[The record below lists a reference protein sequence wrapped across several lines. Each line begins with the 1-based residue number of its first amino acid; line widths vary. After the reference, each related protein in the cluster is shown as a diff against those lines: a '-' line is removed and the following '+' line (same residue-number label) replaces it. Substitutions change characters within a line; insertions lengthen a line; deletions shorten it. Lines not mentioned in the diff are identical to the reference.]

1 MKKVFLLF
9 IFLTLLFPLA
19 QQGLFAQASGKISG
33 RILDKENREAIP
45 FASVFV
51 EGTSLGSL
59 ADINGNFVILNVPP
73 GVYVVTASLIGYQK
87 TSVNNVRVNVDFT
100 TKLSIEISSGAIDM
114 PAVIVQGERNPLIRK
129 DLTNPTIA
137 INAEN
142 IAELPVDQIA
152 DVIRLQAGVVTANDG
167 TIHVRGG
174 RSNEIAYSLNGI
186 SLNDPYGQSRAIGIA
201 TNAVQEV
208 SVSTGTFSAQYGN
221 ALSGVVNY
229 VTKEGTDKY
238 SLSLRSYMGDYVSSR
253 KELFSNIDKIDPVNR
268 SRIEATFGG
277 TVPLIPEAKFYLSS
291 VFENFKGSLYGQKLY
306 VPTDSYLTPDN
317 FKTGDARKENSTK
330 PYFFNPYDKNSTG
343 VPLLYGTS
351 DYGKYVAM
359 NPSTSFNMQG
369 NVSYKLTPVIKVKYE
384 GLLDIGRSKSY
395 NLGYRSNRVGPD
407 GLAYKYNPDGVGTNY
422 SNAFLNA
429 IDITHTVSDN
439 VFYTLKF
446 SYGKNRV
453 KYYLYENYD
462 DPRYLPTLYQ
472 STISNTGFAAG
483 GTDNYR
489 SFRTTETFG
498 VKGDVVAQ
506 LFKIHEIKAGFET
519 RFHGVS
525 YESYSVEIGKELP
538 DGSFGNLNN
547 DDLLYDSTL
556 QLIRRKPLSPSQ
568 ITNYS
573 KRPVNLAAYI
583 QDKIEFESSFIV
595 NAGLRYEYF
604 DPAASYN
611 PEVSRNLRDS
621 AFGYI
626 NTYDTPAK
634 IKHSLSPR
642 VSMSYPVT
650 DKAIIRLSYGHFYQV
665 ASLSSLYSNNLYYVA
680 NVGSTPTFGN
690 PNVEPQKSVQYEIG
704 LQQQLAEDLKFD
716 LTGFY
721 KDVSNYIYTQSVY
734 TASGRAYNVL
744 TNLAYANS
752 RGVTISMLKRRS
764 AGSMLAYS
772 LDYTFSIAEGNRTE
786 PAAEL
791 FFSEQSGKQSE
802 TYLVPLRFDRSHV
815 INGSLS
821 FTQPDDWNLG
831 LIFSLETGTPYS
843 PVLPPN
849 LVNVLYEQNSDHQPL
864 NFNVN
869 LKFEKYLTF
878 GDIDYTLF
886 VQIENLFDTQNE
898 FSVYSSSGRALSNI
912 EQVQNPYEFTDIRN
926 RINRGDQGLFGID
939 QIDGYYSKRPERVN
953 RPREVRLGF
962 SLLIN

>member
-9 IFLTLLFPLA
+9 IFLMLLFFPA
-19 QQGLFAQASGKISG
+19 QVNLFAQSSGKISG
-33 RILDKENREAIP
+33 RVLDKESKEAIP

-59 ADINGNFVILNVPP
+59 ADDNGSFVILNVPP
-73 GVYVVTASLIGYQK
+73 GVFTVTASLIGYQK
-87 TSVNNVRVNVDFT
+87 TSIKNVRVNVDFT
-100 TKLSIEISSGAIDM
+100 TKLSIEMSSGAIDM
-114 PAVIVQGERNPLIRK
+114 PAVVVQGERNPLIRR

-142 IAELPVDQIA
+142 IAELPVDQIS
-152 DVIRLQAGVVTANDG
+152 DVIRLQAGVVTDNDG
-167 TIHVRGG
+167 AIHVRGG

-186 SLNDPYGQSRAIGIA
+186 SLNDPYGQSRSIGIA

-253 KELFSNIDKIDPVNR
+253 KELFSNIDKIDPLNR
-268 SRIEATFGG
+268 GRIEATFGG
-277 TVPLIPEAKFYLSS
+277 AVPLIPDAKFYLSS

-317 FKTGDARKENSTK
+317 FRTGDPRKGTSTGA
-330 PYFFNPYDKNSTG
+330 YFFNPYSKYSTG
-343 VPLLYGTS
+343 VPSLYGTS
-351 DYGKYVAM
+351 EDGKYVAM
-359 NPSTSFNMQG
+359 NPSLNFNMQG
-369 NVSYKLTPVIKVKYE
+369 NLSFKLTPVIKLKYE
-384 GLLDIGRSKSY
+384 GLFDYGKSKDYSM
-395 NLGYRSNRVGPD
+395 
-407 GLAYKYNPDGVGTNY
+407 AYKYNPDGVGTSY
-422 SNAFLNA
+422 SNGFMNA
-429 IDITHTVSDN
+429 IDLTHTVSDN
-439 VFYTLKF
+439 IFYTLKF
-446 SYGKNRV
+446 SYGKNQV
-453 KYYLYENYD
+453 KYYLYDNYND
-462 DPRYLPTLYQ
+462 SRYLPTLYQ
-472 STISNTGFAAG
+472 SSLSNTGFVAG

-489 SFRTTETFG
+489 SFRKTETFG

-519 RFHGVS
+519 RFHSVN
-525 YESYSVEIGKELP
+525 YESYSVEIGKLNP

-556 QLIRRKPLSPSQ
+556 QLIRRIPLSPSQ

-611 PEVSRNLRDS
+611 PEVSKNLRDS
-621 AFGYI
+621 SFGYI
-626 NTYDTPAK
+626 NAYNTPVKAK
-634 IKHSLSPR
+634 NTISPR
-642 VSMSYPVT
+642 VSMSYPIT
-650 DKAIIRLSYGHFYQV
+650 DKAIIRLSYGHFYQI
-665 ASLSSLYSNNLYYVA
+665 ASLASLYSNNLFYVTNA
-680 NVGSTPTFGN
+680 GSTPTFGN

-704 LQQQLAEDLKFD
+704 LQQQLTEDLKFD

-734 TASGRAYNVL
+734 TASGRAYNIL

-752 RGVTISMLKRRS
+752 RGITLSLLKRRS
-764 AGSMLAYS
+764 AGSMFAYS

-786 PAAEL
+786 PATEI

-802 TYLVPLRFDRSHV
+802 TYLVPLSFDRSHV

-821 FTQPDDWNLG
+821 FMQPDDWNLG
-831 LIFSLETGTPYS
+831 IIFSLETGTPYT

-849 LVNVLYEQNSDHQPL
+849 LVNVLYQQNSDHQPL

-869 LKFEKYLTF
+869 LKFEKYFTI
-878 GDIDYTLF
+878 GDIHYSLF
-886 VQIENLFDTQNE
+886 LQVENLFDTQNE
-898 FSVYSSSGRALSNI
+898 LSVYASSGRALSNI
-912 EQVQNPYEFTDIRN
+912 EQVQNPYTFNDIRN
-926 RINRGDQGLFGID
+926 RISRGDRGLFGVD

-953 RPREVRLGF
+953 SPREVRLGF
-962 SLLIN
+962 SFLFN

>member
-9 IFLTLLFPLA
+9 IFLSLLITSFE
-19 QQGLFAQASGKISG
+19 QNVFAQSTGKISG
-33 RILDKENREAIP
+33 RILDKDNREGVP
-45 FASVFV
+45 FATVFV

-59 ADINGNFVILNVPP
+59 SDDNGNFVILNVPP
-73 GVYVVTASLIGYQK
+73 GVYAVTASLIGYQK
-87 TSVNNVRVNVDFT
+87 TSVKNVRVNVDFT
-100 TKLSIEISSGAIDM
+100 SKLTIEISSGTIDM
-114 PAVIVQGERNPLIRK
+114 PAVIVQGERNPLIRR

-142 IAELPVDQIA
+142 IAELPVDQIS

-174 RSNEIAYSLNGI
+174 RSNEISYTLNGI
-186 SLNDPYGQSRAIGIA
+186 SLNDPYGQSRSIGIA

-229 VTKEGTDKY
+229 VTKEGSDKY
-238 SLSLRSYMGDYVSSR
+238 SVSLRSYMGDYVSPR
-253 KELFSNIDKIDPVNR
+253 KELFSNIDKIDPINR

-277 TVPLIPEAKFYLSS
+277 AVPLIPDAKFYLSS

-317 FKTGDARKENSTK
+317 FKSDDARKGASTSA
-330 PYFFNPYDKNSTG
+330 YFFNPYDKNSTG
-343 VPLLYGTS
+343 APSLLGTS

-359 NPSTSFNMQG
+359 NPSLNFNMQG
-369 NVSYKLTPVIKVKYE
+369 NLSYKLTPVIKIKYE
-384 GLLDIGRSKSY
+384 GLLDYGKSKAYS
-395 NLGYRSNRVGPD
+395 
-407 GLAYKYNPDGVGTNY
+407 LAYKYNPDGVGTSY
-422 SNAFLNA
+422 SQGFLNA
-429 IDITHTVSDN
+429 IDMTHTVSDN

-446 SYGKNRV
+446 SYGVNNS
-453 KYYLYENYD
+453 KYYLYDSFD
-462 DPRYLPTLYQ
+462 DPRYLPTLYLR
-472 STISNTGFAAG
+472 SLSNTAFVAG

-489 SFRTTETFG
+489 SNRTTETFG

-525 YESYSVEIGKELP
+525 YESYSVEIGKEMP

-556 QLIRRKPLSPSQ
+556 KFIRRKPLSPSQ
-568 ITNYS
+568 FTNYS
-573 KRPVNLAAYI
+573 KHPMNLAAYI

-611 PEVSRNLRDS
+611 PEVSQNLRDS
-621 AFGYI
+621 SFGYI
-626 NTYDTPAK
+626 SAYNTPSK
-634 IKHSLSPR
+634 VKHSVSPR
-642 VSMSYPVT
+642 VSMSYPIT

-665 ASLSSLYSNNLYYVA
+665 ASLSSLYSNDLYYVTNA
-680 NVGSTPTFGN
+680 GSTPTFGN

-704 LQQQLAEDLKFD
+704 LQQQLTEDLKFD

-734 TASGRAYNVL
+734 TASGRAYNIL

-752 RGVTISMLKRRS
+752 RGITLSLLKRRS
-764 AGSMLAYS
+764 AESMLSYS

-786 PAAEL
+786 PTEEL

-802 TYLVPLRFDRSHV
+802 TYLVPLSFDRSHV

-821 FTQPDDWNLG
+821 FTQPENWNLG
-831 LIFSLETGTPYS
+831 VIFRLETGTPYS
-843 PVLPPN
+843 PVLPSN

-864 NFNVN
+864 NFNVD
-869 LKFEKYLTF
+869 LKFEKYMTF
-878 GDIDYTLF
+878 DDIRYTLF
-886 VQIENLFDTQNE
+886 LQIENLFDTQNE
-898 FSVYSSSGRALSNI
+898 LSVYSSSGRALSNI
-912 EQVQNPYEFTDIRN
+912 EQVQNPYTFSDIRN
-926 RINRGDQGLFGID
+926 RITRGDVGLFDVG

>member
-100 TKLSIEISSGAIDM
+100 TKLSIEITSGAIDM

-498 VKGDVVAQ
+498 VKG
-506 LFKIHEIKAGFET
+506 
-519 RFHGVS
+519 
-525 YESYSVEIGKELP
+525 
-538 DGSFGNLNN
+538 
-547 DDLLYDSTL
+547 
-556 QLIRRKPLSPSQ
+556 
-568 ITNYS
+568 
-573 KRPVNLAAYI
+573 
-583 QDKIEFESSFIV
+583 
-595 NAGLRYEYF
+595 
-604 DPAASYN
+604 
-611 PEVSRNLRDS
+611 
-621 AFGYI
+621 
-626 NTYDTPAK
+626 
-634 IKHSLSPR
+634 
-642 VSMSYPVT
+642 
-650 DKAIIRLSYGHFYQV
+650 
-665 ASLSSLYSNNLYYVA
+665 
-680 NVGSTPTFGN
+680 
-690 PNVEPQKSVQYEIG
+690 
-704 LQQQLAEDLKFD
+704 
-716 LTGFY
+716 
-721 KDVSNYIYTQSVY
+721 
-734 TASGRAYNVL
+734 
-744 TNLAYANS
+744 
-752 RGVTISMLKRRS
+752 
-764 AGSMLAYS
+764 
-772 LDYTFSIAEGNRTE
+772 
-786 PAAEL
+786 
-791 FFSEQSGKQSE
+791 
-802 TYLVPLRFDRSHV
+802 
-815 INGSLS
+815 
-821 FTQPDDWNLG
+821 
-831 LIFSLETGTPYS
+831 
-843 PVLPPN
+843 
-849 LVNVLYEQNSDHQPL
+849 
-864 NFNVN
+864 
-869 LKFEKYLTF
+869 
-878 GDIDYTLF
+878 
-886 VQIENLFDTQNE
+886 
-898 FSVYSSSGRALSNI
+898 
-912 EQVQNPYEFTDIRN
+912 
-926 RINRGDQGLFGID
+926 
-939 QIDGYYSKRPERVN
+939 
-953 RPREVRLGF
+953 
-962 SLLIN
+962 

>member
-9 IFLTLLFPLA
+9 IFLMVLFSPL
-19 QQGLFAQASGKISG
+19 QQNLFAQASGKISG
-33 RILDKENREAIP
+33 RVLDKESREEIP

-59 ADINGNFVILNVPP
+59 ADVNGSFVILNVPP
-73 GVYVVTASLIGYQK
+73 GVFTVTASLIGYQK
-87 TSVNNVRVNVDFT
+87 TSMKNIRVNVDFT
-100 TKLSIEISSGAIDM
+100 TKLSIEMTTGAIDM
-114 PAVIVQGERNPLIRK
+114 PAVIVQGERNPLIRR

-142 IAELPVDQIA
+142 IAELPVDQIS
-152 DVIRLQAGVVTANDG
+152 DVIRLQAGVITANDG

-229 VTKEGTDKY
+229 VTKEGTDNY
-238 SLSLRSYMGDYVSSR
+238 SLSLRSYMGDYISSR
-253 KELFSNIDKIDPVNR
+253 KELFSNIDDIDPLNK

-277 TVPLIPEAKFYLSS
+277 AVPLIPDAKFYLSS

-317 FKTGDARKENSTK
+317 FKTGDTRKGTSTDA
-330 PYFFNPYDKNSTG
+330 YFFNPYDNNSQG
-343 VPLLYGTS
+343 VPTLYGTS

-359 NPSTSFNMQG
+359 NPSRNFNMQG
-369 NVSYKLTPVIKVKYE
+369 NLSYKLTPVIKVKYE
-384 GLLDIGRSKSY
+384 GLLDIGKSKAYS
-395 NLGYRSNRVGPD
+395 
-407 GLAYKYNPDGVGTNY
+407 LAYKYNPDGVGTSY
-422 SNAFLNA
+422 SDAFLNA
-429 IDITHTVSDN
+429 IDLTHTVSEN
-439 VFYTLKF
+439 IFYTLKF
-446 SYGKNRV
+446 SYGINRV
-453 KYYLYENYD
+453 KYYLYENLED
-462 DPRYLPTLYQ
+462 TLYLPTLYLR
-472 STISNTGFAAG
+472 SLSNTSFVAG
-483 GTDNYR
+483 GTDNFR
-489 SFRTTETFG
+489 SFRKTETFG

-506 LFKIHEIKAGFET
+506 LFKIHEMKAGFES

-525 YESYSVEIGKELP
+525 YESYSVEIGKKNP

-568 ITNYS
+568 FTNYS
-573 KRPVNLAAYI
+573 KHPLNLAAYI

-611 PEVSRNLRDS
+611 PEVSKNLRDS
-621 AFGYI
+621 SFGYI
-626 NTYDTPAK
+626 SAYNIPAK
-634 IKHSLSPR
+634 TKHSLSPR
-642 VSMSYPVT
+642 LSMSYPIT
-650 DKAIIRLSYGHFYQV
+650 DKAIIRLSYGHFYQI

-680 NVGSTPTFGN
+680 NAGSTPTFGN

-704 LQQQLAEDLKFD
+704 LQQQLTEDLKFD

-744 TNLAYANS
+744 TNLAYSNS
-752 RGVTISMLKRRS
+752 RGITLSLLKRRS

-786 PAAEL
+786 PAEEL

-802 TYLVPLRFDRSHV
+802 TYLVPLSFDRSHV
-815 INGSLS
+815 ISGSLS
-821 FTQPDDWNLG
+821 FTQPEDWNLG
-831 LIFSLETGTPYS
+831 IILRFETGTPYT
-843 PVLPPN
+843 PLLPPS

-864 NFNVN
+864 NFDVD
-869 LKFEKYLTF
+869 LKFEKYFTY
-878 GDIDYTLF
+878 DDMHYTIFLQ
-886 VQIENLFDTQNE
+886 VENLFDLQNE
-898 FSVYSSSGRALSNI
+898 LSVYSSSGRALTNI
-912 EQVQNPYEFTDIRN
+912 EQVLQPYEFKDIRD
-926 RINRGDQGLFGID
+926 RINRGDKGLFGIN
-939 QIDGYYSKRPERVN
+939 QIDGFYSKRPERVN

-962 SLLIN
+962 SFLFN

>member
-9 IFLTLLFPLA
+9 IFLMILFSPV
-19 QQGLFAQASGKISG
+19 QQNLFAQASGKISG
-33 RILDKENREAIP
+33 RILDKENKEPIP

-59 ADINGNFVILNVPP
+59 ADANGGFVILNVPP
-73 GVYVVTASLIGYQK
+73 GVYAVTASLIGYQK

-100 TKLSIEISSGAIDM
+100 SKLTIELSSGAIDM

-142 IAELPVDQIA
+142 IAELPVDQIS

-253 KELFSNIDKIDPVNR
+253 KELFSNIDKIDPLNR
-268 SRIEATFGG
+268 GRIEATFGG
-277 TVPLIPEAKFYLSS
+277 AVPLIPDAKFYLSS

-317 FKTGDARKENSTK
+317 FKTGDSRKGNSTSA
-330 PYFFNPYDKNSTG
+330 YFFNPYDKNSMG
-343 VPLLYGTS
+343 VPTLYGTS

-359 NPSTSFNMQG
+359 NPSLNFNMQG
-369 NVSYKLTPVIKVKYE
+369 NFSFKLTPVIKIKYE
-384 GLLDIGRSKSY
+384 GLLDIGKSKDYSM
-395 NLGYRSNRVGPD
+395 
-407 GLAYKYNPDGVGTNY
+407 AYKYNPDGVGTTY
-422 SNAFLNA
+422 SNAFMNA
-429 IDITHTVSDN
+429 IDLTHTVSDN

-453 KYYLYENYD
+453 KYYLYENLN
-462 DPRYLPTLYQ
+462 DPRYLPTLYLR
-472 STISNTGFAAG
+472 SLSNTSFVAG

-506 LFKIHEIKAGFET
+506 LFKIHEIKAGFES

-525 YESYSVEIGKELP
+525 YENYSVEIGKEMP

-556 QLIRRKPLSPSQ
+556 TLIRRKPLSPSQ
-568 ITNYS
+568 FTNYS
-573 KRPVNLAAYI
+573 KHPANIAAYI

-611 PEVSRNLRDS
+611 PEVSKNLRDS

-626 NTYDTPAK
+626 NKYDTPAK

-642 VSMSYPVT
+642 VSMSYPIT

-680 NVGSTPTFGN
+680 NAGSTPTFGN

-704 LQQQLAEDLKFD
+704 LQQQLTEDLKFD

-752 RGVTISMLKRRS
+752 RGITLSLLKRRS
-764 AGSMLAYS
+764 AGSMFAYS

-786 PAAEL
+786 PAEEL

-802 TYLVPLRFDRSHV
+802 TYLVPLSFDRSHV

-821 FTQPDDWNLG
+821 FSQPEDWNLG
-831 LIFSLETGTPYS
+831 VIFSLETGTPYS

-864 NFNVN
+864 NFNVS
-869 LKFEKYLTF
+869 LKFEKYFTID
-878 GDIDYTLF
+878 DIHYTLF
-886 VQIENLFDTQNE
+886 LQVENLFDTQNE
-898 FSVYSSSGRALSNI
+898 LSVYSSSGRALSNI
-912 EQVQNPYEFTDIRN
+912 EQVQNPYTFSDIRN
-926 RINRGDQGLFGID
+926 RISRGDRGLFGVD

-953 RPREVRLGF
+953 SPREVRLGF
-962 SLLIN
+962 SFLFN